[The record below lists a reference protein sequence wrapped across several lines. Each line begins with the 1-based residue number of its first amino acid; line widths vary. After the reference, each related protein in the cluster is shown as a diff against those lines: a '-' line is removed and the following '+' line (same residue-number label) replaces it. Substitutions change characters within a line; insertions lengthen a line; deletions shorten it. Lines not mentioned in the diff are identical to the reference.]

1 MTSPIRRFSFA
12 LVAALLATTVAVA
25 YAEKADRD
33 KPVNLEA
40 DRVTV
45 DDRNKVHVFQGRVT
59 LTQGT
64 LVIRGDKVVVSQ
76 DASGFQKG
84 VASGGPDGLAHIRQ
98 KREGRNDYMEGE
110 AERIEYDSATERA
123 QFFNR
128 AYVESGQDEA
138 RGQYISYDGL
148 KESYVVS
155 SGPEGTV
162 AKPASGRDN
171 RVRVVIQPKEK
182 TASPSPDSTADTG
195 KTKDVNE
202 AAKPR

>member
-1 MTSPIRRFSFA
+1 MTLPIRRFSIA
-12 LVAALLATTVAVA
+12 LMAALLATSVRVAL
-25 YAEKADRD
+25 AEKADRD

-84 VASGGPDGLAHIRQ
+84 VASGGADGLARIRQ

-128 AYVESGQDEA
+128 AYVKSGQDEA

-155 SGPEGTV
+155 SGPEGTM

-171 RVRVVIQPKEK
+171 RVRVVIQPKER
-182 TASPSPDSTADTG
+182 TASPSPDSSADAG
-195 KTKDVNE
+195 KTKDANE
-202 AAKPR
+202 SAKPR

>member
-1 MTSPIRRFSFA
+1 MTLPTRRLNLA
-12 LVAALLATTVAVA
+12 LVAALLAATVPAA
-25 YAEKADRD
+25 QAEKADRD

-84 VASGGPDGLAHIRQ
+84 VATGGADGLARIRQ
-98 KREGRNDYMEGE
+98 KREGHNDFMEGE

-128 AYVESGQDEA
+128 AYVKSGQDEA

-162 AKPASGRDN
+162 AKPTGARDN

-182 TASPSPDSTADTG
+182 TPSASPDASADAG
-195 KTKDVNE
+195 NTKDGSE
-202 AAKPR
+202 SAKPR

>member
-1 MTSPIRRFSFA
+1 MTSSMLRYS
-12 LVAALLATTVAVA
+12 LVLVALLAATLPAA
-25 YAEKADRD
+25 RAEKADRG
-33 KPVNLEA
+33 KPINLEA

-76 DASGFQKG
+76 DAEGFQKG
-84 VASGGPDGLAHIRQ
+84 VATGGPDGLARIRQ
-98 KREGRNDYMEGE
+98 KREGSNDYMEGE
-110 AERIEYDSATERA
+110 AERIEYDGKTERA

-128 AYVESGQDEA
+128 AYVKSGKDEA

-148 KESYVVS
+148 SESYVVS
-155 SGPEGTV
+155 SGPEGSA
-162 AKPASGRDN
+162 AKPTSGRDN

-182 TASPSPDSTADTG
+182 GGSPGSGSSADAG
-195 KTKDVNE
+195 KAKDARE